1 MYIEPEKIQSLA
13 YFAIILAILSS
24 IPSFLTIIK
33 KKQYASINS
42 ASILFNLFLF
52 GIFTIYTFTF
62 NDYVL
67 GFLYAFLFLLNLY
80 ILLQKPI

>member
-1 MYIEPEKIQSLA
+1 MSIEPEKIQSLA

-24 IPSFLTIIK
+24 IPTFLDVIK
-33 KKQYASINS
+33 KKEYNKVNS

-52 GIFTIYTFTF
+52 GVFTLYTFTF
-62 NDYVL
+62 DDYIL
-67 GFLYAFLFLLNLY
+67 AILYGFLFILNLY